1 MIYVAECVDYEGNI
15 EDAEN
20 INAVK
25 SQTWII
31 ENTDFTDDQVII
43 RATCEEKTIKRLI
56 NK

>member
-1 MIYVAECVDYEGNI
+1 MIYVAACVDYEGNI

-20 INAVK
+20 IDAVK

-31 ENTDFTDDQVII
+31 ENTEFTDDQVII
-43 RATCEEKTIKRLI
+43 RATCEEKAIKRLI